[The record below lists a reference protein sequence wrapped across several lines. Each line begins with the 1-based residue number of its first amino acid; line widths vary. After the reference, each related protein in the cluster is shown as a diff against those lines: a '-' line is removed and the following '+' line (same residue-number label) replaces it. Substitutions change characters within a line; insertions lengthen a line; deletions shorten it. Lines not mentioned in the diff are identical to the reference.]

1 MRAACVYCLEVR
13 AEERME
19 SVVLTVEEARGEAVI
34 EACKQGDRDA
44 FRRLFERHK
53 DRVYSVAL
61 YFFGGDEATAADVTQ
76 QVFLKLFT
84 RIGQFQGEAEFT
96 TWLYRLTTNACVD
109 EQRKRRR
116 VQQFGDD
123 FELSEPGG
131 GRTQEESVARA
142 EVRRSVERA
151 VAALKPKLRVVM
163 LLKYFE
169 EMSYEEIARVLGL
182 SKGTVASRLNRG
194 HKVLARKL
202 GHLRAEPGRDERG
215 G

>member
-1 MRAACVYCLEVR
+1 MG
-13 AEERME
+13 

-34 EACKQGDRDA
+34 EASKQGDRDA

-84 RIGQFQGEAEFT
+84 RIKQFQGESEFT

-116 VQQFGDD
+116 VQQFGEG
-123 FELSEPGG
+123 FEMPEPRGR
-131 GRTQEESVARA
+131 RTQEERLERT

-169 EMSYEEIARVLGL
+169 EMSYEEIAGVLGL

-202 GHLRAEPGRDERG
+202 GHLRGRLVRDGREG
-215 G
+215 

>member
-1 MRAACVYCLEVR
+1 
-13 AEERME
+13 ME
-19 SVVLTVEEARGEAVI
+19 SVVLTGEEARGEAVI

-61 YFFGGDEATAADVTQ
+61 YFFGGDEATASDVTQ

-84 RIGQFQGEAEFT
+84 RITQFHGEAEFT
-96 TWLYRLTTNACVD
+96 TWLYRLTTNLCLD

-116 VQQFGDD
+116 VQQFGEG
-123 FELSEPGG
+123 FELREPRRGG
-131 GRTQEESVARA
+131 TQEESLARSEVAH
-142 EVRRSVERA
+142 SVKRA

-169 EMSYEEIARVLGL
+169 ELSYEEIAGVLGL

-194 HKVLARKL
+194 HKALARRL
-202 GHLRAEPGRDERG
+202 GHLRGEFLRDEREG
-215 G
+215 

>member
-1 MRAACVYCLEVR
+1 MRAASVYCREVR

-34 EACKQGDRDA
+34 EACKRGDRDA

-84 RIGQFQGEAEFT
+84 RIRQFQGESEFT

-109 EQRKRRR
+109 EQRRRRR
-116 VQQFGDD
+116 VQQFGEG
-123 FELSEPGG
+123 FELSEPGAG
-131 GRTQEESVARA
+131 GAQEESVAKA

-169 EMSYEEIARVLGL
+169 EMSYEEIAGVLGL

-202 GHLRAEPGRDERG
+202 GHLRGGLVRDERG

>member
-1 MRAACVYCLEVR
+1 MG
-13 AEERME
+13 
-19 SVVLTVEEARGEAVI
+19 SVVLTAEDTRGEAVI
-34 EACKQGDRDA
+34 EACKLGDRDA
-44 FRRLFERHK
+44 FRSLFERHK

-84 RIGQFQGEAEFT
+84 RIGQFKGEAEFT

-116 VQQFGDD
+116 VQQFGEG
-123 FELSEPGG
+123 FELNEPRER
-131 GRTQEESVARA
+131 RTQEESVARA
-142 EVRRSVERA
+142 EVKRSVEQA

-169 EMSYEEIARVLGL
+169 EMSYEEIADVLGL

-194 HKVLARKL
+194 HKALARRL
-202 GHLRAEPGRDERG
+202 GHLRGGLVREGREG
-215 G
+215 

>member
-1 MRAACVYCLEVR
+1 
-13 AEERME
+13 
-19 SVVLTVEEARGEAVI
+19 I

-44 FRRLFERHK
+44 FRSLFERHK

-84 RIGQFQGEAEFT
+84 RISQFQGESEFT

-116 VQQFGDD
+116 VRQFGEGEELRRP
-123 FELSEPGG
+123 FE
-131 GRTQEESVARA
+131 GRTQEERVARA

-169 EMSYEEIARVLGL
+169 ELSYEEIAGVLGL

-202 GHLRAEPGRDERG
+202 GHLREEPGRG
-215 G
+215 GREG

>member
-1 MRAACVYCLEVR
+1 
-13 AEERME
+13 ME
-19 SVVLTVEEARGEAVI
+19 SGVLMGEGRTGESVI
-34 EACKQGDRDA
+34 EACKLGDREA
-44 FRRLFERHK
+44 FRQLFEKYK
-53 DRVYSVAL
+53 DRVFSISL

-84 RIGQFQGEAEFT
+84 RISQFNGEAEFT

-116 VQQFGDD
+116 FLQFG
-123 FELSEPGG
+123 EGVEVIEPREK
-131 GRTQEESVARA
+131 RTQEDSLARVEIAESVKL
-142 EVRRSVERA
+142 A

-169 EMSYEEIARVLGL
+169 EMSYEEIAAILNL

-194 HKVLARKL
+194 HKILARKL
-202 GHLRAEPGRDERG
+202 GHLRTELVRAEQGD
-215 G
+215 